1 LGEPKRSEVQKLYH
15 SNDLT
20 ILNVIWAP
28 RMTPRDSAS
37 DDSGSGSEEEK
48 MSIALSHKAAKLMK
62 LCALEGYK
70 RLHDLLKASASDSLY
85 PAICMTEGRDYTTEL
100 ERDQKAGYCE
110 ACSLRPCSP
119 ASAAV

>member
-1 LGEPKRSEVQKLYH
+1 
-15 SNDLT
+15 
-20 ILNVIWAP
+20 
-28 RMTPRDSAS
+28 
-37 DDSGSGSEEEK
+37 

-100 ERDQKAGYCE
+100 ERDQKAGYSE
-110 ACSLRPCSP
+110 ACSLRSCSP
-119 ASAAV
+119 ASAAVACP

>member
-1 LGEPKRSEVQKLYH
+1 
-15 SNDLT
+15 
-20 ILNVIWAP
+20 
-28 RMTPRDSAS
+28 
-37 DDSGSGSEEEK
+37 
-48 MSIALSHKAAKLMK
+48 MSTIALSHKAAKLMK

-85 PAICMTEGRDYTTEL
+85 PAICMTERCDYTTEL

-110 ACSLRPCSP
+110 ACSLRSCSP